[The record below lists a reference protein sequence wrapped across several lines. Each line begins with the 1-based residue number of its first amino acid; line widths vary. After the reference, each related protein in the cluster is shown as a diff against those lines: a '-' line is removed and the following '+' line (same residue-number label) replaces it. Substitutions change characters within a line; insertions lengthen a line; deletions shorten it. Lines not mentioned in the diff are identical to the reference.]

1 MAGQIRLIGFGDDG
15 LYRVRIRIESKKS
28 GRRGTLSETIKAKTK
43 QAAERQ
49 AKARIKALASEKN
62 ITTPTTKE
70 SLNSA
75 FDKYLNEV
83 KKPVLK
89 RQTFDDYRKV
99 YDRYAKDTIGKLS
112 LGKITRSEISGLYAS
127 MTVSPRTIRY
137 LNMILK
143 AAFKEF
149 IQQDLVT
156 KNPCEVVLPKAKK
169 REYRV
174 FTPEE
179 YQRIVNTTS
188 LFWKTLIMFD
198 VETGL
203 RPEEFLA
210 LTWANVTDRHVKVRK
225 ALVRFPKGEYQFTD
239 PKNDASR
246 RTIPISPTLVAQLR
260 THRKAL
266 LEMRMKIGAYWTDL
280 DLVFPTEIGTP
291 FTLSN
296 LNRKFKSILD
306 KANVPAMRPYDM
318 RHTCATW
325 LLEDGENIKVVSERL
340 GHSSIAVTADTYLHV
355 SEGMQESATRRLEA
369 WVGVRP
375 LSEENASK
383 LRQNSDASQNE
394 TMPNNGENSIKQG
407 KTALRK
413 SA

>member
-1 MAGQIRLIGFGDDG
+1 MAGQISPIGFGDDG
-15 LYRVRIRIESKKS
+15 LYRVRIRIESNKGGK
-28 GRRGTLSETIKAKTK
+28 RGTFSETIKAQNK
-43 QAAERQ
+43 QVAVRQ
-49 AKARIKALASEKN
+49 AKARLKALAAAKN
-62 ITTPTTKE
+62 VTTPATKE

-75 FDKYLNEV
+75 FDKYLDEV

-89 RQTFDDYRKV
+89 RQTYNDYRKV
-99 YDRYAKDTIGKLS
+99 YDRYVKESIGNLS
-112 LGKITRSEISGLYAS
+112 LGKITREEIAGLYAS
-127 MTVSPRTIRY
+127 MNVSPRTTRY

-149 IQQDLVT
+149 IQRDLVV
-156 KNPCEVVLPKAKK
+156 KNPCEVTLPKQKK

-174 FTPEE
+174 FTHDE
-179 YQRIVNTTS
+179 YQRVVNTTS
-188 LFWKTLIMFD
+188 LFWKTLVMFD

-210 LTWANVTDRHVKVRK
+210 LTWANVTDKHVKVRK
-225 ALVRFPKGEYQFTD
+225 ALVRFPKGEYVFTD

-246 RTIPISPTLVAQLR
+246 RTIPISPTLATQLK

-266 LEMRMKIGAYWTDL
+266 LELRMKLGAYWTDL

-296 LNRKFKSILD
+296 LARKFKSILD
-306 KANVPAMRPYDM
+306 AAKVPSMRTYDM

-325 LLEDGENIKVVSERL
+325 LLEAGENIKVVSERL

-369 WVGVRP
+369 LVEVKS
-375 LSEENASK
+375 LSKENASK
-383 LRQNSDASQNE
+383 LRQDE
-394 TMPNNGENSIKQG
+394 
-407 KTALRK
+407 R
-413 SA
+413 